1 MTFKKLSLCLA
12 MTCCVALPALAE
24 IDLSGSWASIN
35 DEDALERGG
44 GPNPDD
50 WAGLPLN
57 AAGKAKA
64 LAFEQSIIS
73 MPERICWFQT
83 QWHIAA
89 GPFSLRMW
97 AVPDPLTGRVQAWM
111 IGAWETRGPMTIWM
125 DGRPH
130 PPKDAPHDQ
139 TGFTTGVWNGN
150 ELIATTTHL
159 KVGYMRRNGAASS
172 DEATIVTH
180 FRRHGD
186 MLTLTLFMIDPVY
199 LTEPYIITRSYNLS
213 TNPVSIGGP
222 PCTQGDE
229 GVPEGRVP
237 HYLAGKNPM
246 TNEMTKLYGIPE
258 EAEMGGAETMYP
270 EYRDKIKDKFVLPAK
285 CERNCGGTRGR
296 GGN

>member
-1 MTFKKLSLCLA
+1 MTLNKILCMSLALG
-12 MTCCVALPALAE
+12 MALPALAE

-35 DEDALERGG
+35 DEDSMERGA

-50 WAGLPLN
+50 FAGLPLN
-57 AAGKAKA
+57 EAGKAKA
-64 LAFEQSIIS
+64 MAYEQSVIS

-97 AVPDPLTGRVQAWM
+97 AVPDPLTGRVLAWM
-111 IGAWETRGPMTIWM
+111 VGAWETRAPMTIWM

-130 PPKDAPHDQ
+130 PSANAPHDQ

-159 KVGYMRRNGAASS
+159 KTGYIRRNGAPSS

-186 MLTLTLFMIDPVY
+186 LLTVALFMNDPVY
-199 LTEPYIITRSYNLS
+199 LTEPYVLTRSYNLA

-222 PCTQGDE
+222 PCIQGDE
-229 GVPEGRVP
+229 GVEEGRVP
-237 HYLAGKNPM
+237 HYLPGKNPL
-246 TNEMTKLYGIPE
+246 TNEMTKLYGIPWDA
-258 EAEMGGAETMYP
+258 EAGGAETMYP

-285 CERNCGGTRGR
+285 CERNCGGGR